1 MWRYLAGGL
10 GTLVLVGAGL
20 FLWGSRPDTPSP
32 LPAASA
38 ATAASP
44 QSAATDDTPL
54 PEASAKTREQKRFD
68 RYDKDRDGAITREEY
83 LAARRKAYAKLDRD
97 GDGKLSFDEWAIKA
111 TTKFANADRD
121 KSGAMNATEFATT
134 AVKRRPAGR
143 ANCPPARTAPAE
155 APEAAPAEE
164 N

>member
-1 MWRYLAGGL
+1 MGQPPRH
-10 GTLVLVGAGL
+10 TV
-20 FLWGSRPDTPSP
+20 P

-83 LAARRKAYAKLDRD
+83 SPRGVRLTPSST
-97 GDGKLSFDEWAIKA
+97 GMA
-111 TTKFANADRD
+111 TA
-121 KSGAMNATEFATT
+121 S
-134 AVKRRPAGR
+134 
-143 ANCPPARTAPAE
+143 
-155 APEAAPAEE
+155 
-164 N
+164 

>member
-10 GTLVLVGAGL
+10 ATLVLVGAGL

-38 ATAASP
+38 ATTTAQQASD
-44 QSAATDDTPL
+44 DDTPL

-68 RYDKDRDGAITREEY
+68 RYDKDRDGTITREEY

-111 TTKFANADRD
+111 TTKFATADRD
-121 KSGAMNATEFATT
+121 KSGTMNAAEFATT
-134 AVKRRPAGR
+134 AVKRRPAAR

-164 N
+164 S

>member
-10 GTLVLVGAGL
+10 GTFVLVGAGL

-38 ATAASP
+38 ATAP
-44 QSAATDDTPL
+44 QAAESDDSPL
-54 PEASAKTREQKRFD
+54 PEASARTREQKRFD
-68 RYDKDRDGAITREEY
+68 RYDKDRDGTITRDEY

-111 TTKFANADRD
+111 TTKFATADHD
-121 KSGAMNATEFATT
+121 KSGTMNAAEFATT
-134 AVKRRPAGR
+134 AVKRRPAAR
-143 ANCPPARTAPAE
+143 RDCPPARTAPAE

-164 N
+164 S

>member
-38 ATAASP
+38 ATAP
-44 QSAATDDTPL
+44 QTAEGDDTPL
-54 PEASAKTREQKRFD
+54 PEASARTREQKRFD
-68 RYDKDRDGAITREEY
+68 RYDKDRDGTITREEY

-111 TTKFANADRD
+111 TTKFATADRD
-121 KSGAMNATEFATT
+121 KSGTMNVAEFATT
-134 AVKRRPAGR
+134 AVKRRPAAR

-164 N
+164 S